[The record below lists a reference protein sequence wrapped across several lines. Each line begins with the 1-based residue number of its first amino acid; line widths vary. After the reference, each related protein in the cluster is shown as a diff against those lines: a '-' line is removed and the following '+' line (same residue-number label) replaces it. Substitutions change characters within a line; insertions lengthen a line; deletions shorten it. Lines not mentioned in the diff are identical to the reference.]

1 MSSFHIFRALYPSAG
16 TWFCGRFPAAC
27 LGAEGIWRKR
37 KIKTPQITSANKH
50 NDAHVRETSAKEV
63 KDGNTEVLKMDSLAV
78 APVGIL

>member
-1 MSSFHIFRALYPSAG
+1 MSSFHIFA
-16 TWFCGRFPAAC
+16 RFTHLPG
-27 LGAEGIWRKR
+27 LGFADGSPQHFSVPKGIWRKR